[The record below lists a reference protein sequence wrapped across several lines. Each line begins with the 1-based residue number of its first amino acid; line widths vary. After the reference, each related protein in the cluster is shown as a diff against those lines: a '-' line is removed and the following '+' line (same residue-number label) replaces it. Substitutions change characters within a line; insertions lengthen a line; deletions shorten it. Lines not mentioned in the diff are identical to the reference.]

1 MGVALEVVG
10 TTDFEDWFLNLDSA
24 DRARVEDRVELL
36 EQHGPTLGR
45 PVVDSIK
52 ASRHHNMKE
61 LRTGTLRVLFVFDP
75 TSSAV
80 LLIGGNKRDQWTQW
94 YETAIPVAD
103 DLFDSYL
110 VETKQTAQDPKTR
123 GHKT

>member
-1 MGVALEVVG
+1 MGVAWEVVG
-10 TTDFEDWFLNLDSA
+10 TTEFEDWFLNLDSA

-36 EQHGPTLGR
+36 EQHGPALGR

-52 ASRHHNMKE
+52 SSRHHNMKE
-61 LRTGTLRVLFVFDP
+61 LRTGTLRILFLFDP

-80 LLIGGNKRDQWTQW
+80 LLIGGNKRDQWKQW

-103 DLFDSYL
+103 DLYDNYL
-110 VETKQTAQDPKTR
+110 IEIKQTAQDPKPG
-123 GHKT
+123 GHKA